1 VSGKDGHGPENE
13 QKMISTLIY
22 GLTIGGILYI
32 ISVGL
37 SLTFGSMRIVNFAHG
52 MIYTTGAYLLVT
64 TLPFIRNNFF
74 LGILI
79 AILVVIPISFTIER
93 FILRRL
99 YGQSI
104 DYAIIATYAILLI
117 GVGLVKWIWGT
128 SPIPLSDPVGKSVTF
143 LSIQVPVYRL
153 IIIAVSFAICV
164 SLWLFFKKTVVGKI
178 IIAGLQDRE
187 AVRSLG
193 ISVDKYFSFVFVLGS
208 CLAAL
213 GGVLYAPITTVHPYM
228 GFHILLISFA
238 VVIVGGLGSLKGT
251 TISAFVLGMVMAI
264 TGRFWGP
271 AAEAMVF
278 AVMAVVLIY
287 KPIEL

>member
-1 VSGKDGHGPENE
+1 
-13 QKMISTLIY
+13 MIGTLIY

-32 ISVGL
+32 ISIGL

-52 MIYTTGAYLLVT
+52 MIYTTGAYILIT
-64 TLPFIRNNFF
+64 ALPLIRNNFF
-74 LGILI
+74 LGLLI
-79 AILVVIPISFTIER
+79 AILVVIPISFIIEK
-93 FILRRL
+93 FIVRRL
-99 YGQSI
+99 YGESI
-104 DYAIIATYAILLI
+104 DYAIIATYAVLLI
-117 GVGLVKWIWGT
+117 GVDLVKWIWGT

-143 LSIQVPVYRL
+143 LSIEVPVYRL
-153 IIIAVSFAICV
+153 IIIAVSLAICV
-164 SLWLFFKKTVVGKI
+164 GLWLFFKKTIVGKI
-178 IIAGLQDRE
+178 VIAGLQDRE

-193 ISVDKYFSFVFVLGS
+193 ISVDKYFSIVFVLGS

-278 AVMAVVLIY
+278 AVMAVVLIF
-287 KPIEL
+287 KPIEV

>member
-1 VSGKDGHGPENE
+1 
-13 QKMISTLIY
+13 MISTLIY

-32 ISVGL
+32 ISIGL

-52 MIYTTGAYLLVT
+52 MIYTTGAYILIT
-64 TLPFIRNNFF
+64 ALPLIRNNFF
-74 LGILI
+74 LGLLI
-79 AILVVIPISFTIER
+79 AILVVIPISFIIEK
-93 FILRRL
+93 FIVRRL
-99 YGQSI
+99 YGESI
-104 DYAIIATYAILLI
+104 DYAIIATYAVLLI
-117 GVGLVKWIWGT
+117 GVDLVKWIWGT

-143 LSIQVPVYRL
+143 LSIEVPVYRL
-153 IIIAVSFAICV
+153 IIIAVSLAICV
-164 SLWLFFKKTVVGKI
+164 GLWLFFKKTIVGKI
-178 IIAGLQDRE
+178 VIAGLQDRE

-193 ISVDKYFSFVFVLGS
+193 ISVDKYFSIVFVLGS

-251 TISAFVLGMVMAI
+251 TISAFALGMVMAI

-278 AVMAVVLIY
+278 AVMAVVLIF
-287 KPIEL
+287 KPIEV